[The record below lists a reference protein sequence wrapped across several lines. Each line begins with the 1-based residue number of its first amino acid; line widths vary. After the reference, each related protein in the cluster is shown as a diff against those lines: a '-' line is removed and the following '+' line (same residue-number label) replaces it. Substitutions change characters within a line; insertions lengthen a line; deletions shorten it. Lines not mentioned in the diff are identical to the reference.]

1 MPGIN
6 AIRTMHAKDVVTAKL
21 ASAFVTIRGERF
33 LLFQA
38 KKLEA
43 KFKKDKKEVAILGRI
58 AKGHKASSGDGT
70 GTMTIYYNTAMFT
83 KLMKSY
89 KDTGE
94 DVYFDIQV
102 TNDDPTSA
110 AGRNT
115 IILKDC
121 NIDETVIAS
130 FDADEGFLEQEVSFT
145 FEDWEMPEQ
154 FKVLDGMR

>member
-1 MPGIN
+1 
-6 AIRTMHAKDVVTAKL
+6 
-21 ASAFVTIRGERF
+21 
-33 LLFQA
+33 
-38 KKLEA
+38 
-43 KFKKDKKEVAILGRI
+43 
-58 AKGHKASSGDGT
+58 
-70 GTMTIYYNTAMFT
+70 MTIYYNTAMFT

-130 FDADEGFLEQEVSFT
+130 FDADEGWLEQEVSFT